1 MEWQKPLKF
10 ELITR
15 LPQESTREYVC
26 RLLKTN
32 IVNLNLPPGTSL
44 SEQEIADFLN
54 VSRTPVREAFIK
66 LNQDSVIN
74 IIPQKGSYVSLIDPE
89 HVAEAKFLRE
99 CVEKEV
105 IKQACQA
112 FPKEESFR
120 LQSNLA
126 LQELCIKE
134 RNYVRWFELD
144 EEMHGTIFA
153 ACKKAHIWSVIQQM
167 NIHYNRV
174 RMLNLAFGYDWPELI
189 EQHKEIYRAIREGDA
204 ALGAKVIHTHLNK
217 VTVDLCQLQKDFG
230 HYFKQVKQLP
240 FQSDTPQSAIS

>member
-1 MEWQKPLKF
+1 MATPLKF
-10 ELITR
+10 ELVER

-26 RLLKTN
+26 RLLRTN
-32 IVNLNLPPGTSL
+32 IINLNLPPGTNL

-66 LNQDSVIN
+66 LNQDNVVDIL
-74 IIPQKGSYVSLIDPE
+74 PQKGTYVSLIDPE

-105 IKQACQA
+105 IKHACVS
-112 FPKEESFR
+112 FPKEESFK

-126 LQELCIKE
+126 LQELCIAE

-153 ACKKAHIWSVIQQM
+153 GCKKAHIWSVIQQM

-174 RMLNLAFGYDWPELI
+174 RMLNLAFGYDWPLLV
-189 EQHKEIYRAIREGDA
+189 EQHKEIFRAIRESDTS
-204 ALGAKVIHTHLNK
+204 LGSKVIHQHLNK
-217 VTVDLCQLQKDFG
+217 VTVDLQLLQKDFG
-230 HYFKQVKQLP
+230 HYFKQVKQFP
-240 FQSDTPQSAIS
+240 FQNGQSQLLAP